1 MRVQEVLLENH
12 QKRYML
18 LDENG
23 IPVLPVMKYLKY
35 LDTTNKSWNTQK
47 TYCYALKQF
56 FTFLQ
61 ERNLDYKTIRLEE
74 LVEFVAWLQNPFESA
89 KVTPLQPVK
98 AKKRETTVNLTI
110 TAVTNFYD
118 YLYRNEEL
126 QNDKVDKLMK
136 QVFTGGRRRYKDFLY
151 HVNKGKPSNRN
162 ILKVKEPR
170 KKIQVLDKEDVQQ
183 LLEAT
188 TNIRDRLLI
197 QTLFETGLRI
207 GEVLS
212 LYLVDFKLDH
222 KNGHRIQLVDRG
234 ELENGAKLK
243 TGERSIYVSQALMD
257 LFDDYLYEVLDE
269 LELDSNFAFVKLRGE
284 NIGKAMNYQD
294 VEALF
299 KRLRKK
305 TNIDVH
311 PHLLRHTHATMYY
324 KQTKDIKQVQ
334 ERLGHSQIQ
343 TTMNLYLHPSDEEIR
358 ENWEKAQHAFDM
370 SKKHE

>member
-1 MRVQEVLLENH
+1 MRVQEVLLEKH

-23 IPVLPVMKYLKY
+23 IPVFPVMKYLKY
-35 LDTTNKSWNTQK
+35 LDTTNKSPNTQK
-47 TYCYALKQF
+47 TYCYALKHYF
-56 FTFLQ
+56 VFLQ
-61 ERNLDYKTIRLEE
+61 EKKLDYKNIRLEE
-74 LVEFVAWLQNPFESA
+74 LVEFVAWLQNPFEST
-89 KVTPLQPVK
+89 KVTPLHPVK
-98 AKKRETTVNLTI
+98 SKKRETTVNLSI

-118 YLYRNEEL
+118 YLYRNEQL
-126 QNDKVDKLMK
+126 QKDKVDQLMK
-136 QVFTGGRRRYKDFLY
+136 QVFTGGRRRYKNFLY

-170 KKIQVLDKEDVQQ
+170 KRIQVLDKEDVQH
-183 LLEAT
+183 LLEST

-212 LYLVDFKLDH
+212 LYIVDFKLDH

-269 LELDSNFAFVKLRGE
+269 LEMGSNFVFVKLHGE
-284 NIGKAMNYQD
+284 NMGKAMNYQD
-294 VEALF
+294 VDSLF
-299 KRLRKK
+299 KRLRNK

-358 ENWEKAQHAFDM
+358 ENWEKAQHAFVT
-370 SKKHE
+370 SRNQE

>member
-1 MRVQEVLLENH
+1 MRVQEVLFEKN
-12 QKRYML
+12 QKRYIL

-23 IPVLPVMKYLKY
+23 IPVIPVMKYLKF
-35 LDTTNKSWNTQK
+35 LDTTNKSPNTQK

-56 FTFLQ
+56 FIYLV
-61 ERNLDYKTIRLEE
+61 ERKLDYETIRLEE
-74 LVEFVAWLQNPFESA
+74 LVDFVAWLQNPFENV
-89 KVTPLQPVK
+89 KVTPLHPVK
-98 AKKRETTVNLTI
+98 SKKRETTVNLTI

-118 YLYRNEEL
+118 FLYRNEEL
-126 QNDKVDKLMK
+126 QNDMVDKLMK
-136 QVFTGGRRRYKDFLY
+136 QVFMGGRRRYKDFLY
-151 HVNKGKPSNRN
+151 HVNKGKPTNRN

-170 KKIQVLDKEDVQQ
+170 KKIQVLSKEEVQK
-183 LLEAT
+183 LFEAT

-212 LYLVDFKLDH
+212 LYIVDFKLDH
-222 KNGHRIQLVDRG
+222 RNGHRIQLVDRG

-243 TGERSIYVSQALMD
+243 TGERSIYVSQTLID

-269 LELDSNFAFVKLRGE
+269 LELDSNFVFVKLRGE

-311 PHLLRHTHATMYY
+311 PHLLRHTHATMFY

-370 SKKHE
+370 SKKHV